1 MAYGNDFSQ
10 IYGRQG
16 LDYFFLS
23 CPIYALRDLLESVL
37 AYLDIC
43 QSWEELGKLN
53 KDRRKT
59 KGKSPVGELGRAFS
73 VYCYCCPRQKGF

>member
-1 MAYGNDFSQ
+1 MVFFLQATCVAYGNDFSK
-10 IYGRQG
+10 IYGRRG
-16 LDYFFLS
+16 LDHFFLS
-23 CPIYALRDLLESVL
+23 SPIHALRDLLEHVL

-43 QSWEELGKLN
+43 QSWEELGKSD

-73 VYCYCCPRQKGF
+73 V

>member
-1 MAYGNDFSQ
+1 MISFSLQATCVAYGNDFSQ
-10 IYGRQG
+10 TYGRQG

-23 CPIYALRDLLESVL
+23 SPICALRDLLEQAL

-43 QSWEELGKLN
+43 QSWEELGKL
-53 KDRRKT
+53 DTDHRKT

-73 VYCYCCPRQKGF
+73 V